1 MGTDRTQAMESSA
14 MRQLLLVLLE
24 RVRQGVPRVLGW
36 GLPLTSAALVV
47 VGCASPSLMPETQ
60 AVAIKARERG
70 LAPHAA
76 AIHAEISQSATQG
89 ALAFLD
95 TRDGRLV
102 VLPGD
107 SPGDAWARYIASPEP
122 ETGRASPPPVL
133 TFVHRGDVPK
143 APEAVT
149 LSALQQQRTSVAALE
164 AELRDSHRRLEE
176 RLGLVQR
183 DLAAS
188 IAAAKGDAEASVAA
202 RADLQR
208 ALSSLSEDLAA
219 VRKFM
224 LQTAQLGWLTHELS
238 VESASGMRKLT
249 AASQEMAASSAKLEE
264 TVRQL
269 SVTLAAQLKQLASRL
284 DTIQGKVSSLK

>member
-1 MGTDRTQAMESSA
+1 MC
-14 MRQLLLVLLE
+14 QLLLVLLGGA
-24 RVRQGVPRVLGW
+24 RRAVPHVLGPRLALM
-36 GLPLTSAALVV
+36 GLVLAV
-47 VGCASPSLMPETQ
+47 VGCASPSLMPPTQ
-60 AVAIKARERG
+60 AVAIRDRDRA
-70 LAPHAA
+70 LAPHAK
-76 AIHAEISQSATQG
+76 AIHAAIGEAGTLG

-107 SPGDAWARYIASPEP
+107 SPGDSWARHATSPEAG
-122 ETGRASPPPVL
+122 TDGVSPPPVL
-133 TFVHRGDVPK
+133 SFVYRADVPK

-149 LSALQQQRTSVAALE
+149 LSALQLQQAQRTSVAAAE
-164 AELRDSHRRLEE
+164 TELRDSYQRIEE

-188 IAAAKGDAEASVAA
+188 IATSKSETDASLAAA

-219 VRKFM
+219 VRKFVV
-224 LQTAQLGWLTHELS
+224 QTAQLGWLTHELS
-238 VESASGMRKLT
+238 VETATGMRKVT
-249 AASQEMAASSAKLEE
+249 TASQEMAATSAKLEE

-269 SVTLAAQLKQLASRL
+269 SATLAAQLKELASRL
-284 DTIQGKVSSLK
+284 DNIQGKVSSLK